1 MFGFKTL
8 DTGLLLVGAL
18 MGCSGYGGSG
28 YMGPPPPPPPANTIE
43 ATNGLIFTP
52 STLTVAV
59 GQTVTF
65 AFGGVGHN
73 VFFDAKP
80 GVPTDIGGNNA
91 NVSITRQFGTVGS
104 YPFNCHIHPGMSGTV
119 VVQ

>member
-8 DTGLLLVGAL
+8 GTGLLLVGAL
-18 MGCSGYGGSG
+18 VGCGSYGGSG
-28 YMGPPPPPPPANTIE
+28 YMGPPPPPPPANTIA
-43 ATNGLIFTP
+43 ATNGLVFTP

-65 AFGGVGHN
+65 TFPGSAHN
-73 VFFDAKP
+73 VFFDAKA
-80 GVPTDIGGNNA
+80 GVPADIPGNNV
-91 NVSITRQFGTVGS
+91 NVSITRQFGTAGT

>member
-1 MFGFKTL
+1 
-8 DTGLLLVGAL
+8 V
-18 MGCSGYGGSG
+18 
-28 YMGPPPPPPPANTIE
+28 

-52 STLTVAV
+52 STLTVAA

-65 AFGGVGHN
+65 TFGGIAHN

-80 GVPTDIGGNNA
+80 GVPADIAGNNA
-91 NVSITRQFGTVGS
+91 NVSVTRQFGTAGS

>member
-1 MFGFKTL
+1 MFRFKTL
-8 DTGLLLVGAL
+8 SAGLMLAGAL
-18 MGCSGYGGSG
+18 LGCGGAYGGAGS
-28 YMGPPPPPPPANTIE
+28 MAPPPPPPSNTIA

-65 AFGGVGHN
+65 TFGGVAHN

-80 GVPTDIGGNNA
+80 GVPADIAGNNA
-91 NVSITRQFGTVGS
+91 NVSITRQFGTAGS